1 MVTVKGLWHQD
12 LLKQRNRKSLI
23 ACEAIMREE
32 VALIGCGGRRQGPR
46 TDGGGRPV
54 LLLLF
59 QNNKVKNVYRKEL
72 NAEQTCDLESL
83 RPLSQPP
90 V

>member
-1 MVTVKGLWHQD
+1 
-12 LLKQRNRKSLI
+12 
-23 ACEAIMREE
+23 MREE

-72 NAEQTCDLESL
+72 NAEETCDLESL